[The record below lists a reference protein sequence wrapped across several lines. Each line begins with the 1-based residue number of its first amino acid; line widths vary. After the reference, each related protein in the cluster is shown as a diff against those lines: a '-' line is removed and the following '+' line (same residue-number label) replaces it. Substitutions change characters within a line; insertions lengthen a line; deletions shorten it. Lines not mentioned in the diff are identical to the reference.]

1 MKHLNG
7 SKENPQFEKPSVFF
21 QHNNNHTNQDNQEQI
36 DHDELNKRV
45 IPLFTKETPDYHNKE
60 FNLEPTNWYTYF
72 NPDGSIVGCMVRW
85 MIPQKDGT
93 IKKEIRPY
101 VHINN
106 KWKST
111 GFPNPCPLYNLT
123 EILARPND
131 TILIVEGEKTV
142 NAAKN
147 LFPNFIATTSAHG
160 SNSAYKT
167 EWSYLNQRNVIICPD
182 FDVVG
187 TKYADD
193 VVELARTAGASSIHY
208 LPIQDVFRN
217 FLKDVDLEKG
227 YDLADGLNQGLTAGS
242 LSEQDLEHFFI
253 PVEGTIKEIIQERVP
268 NFFKSKILPILKEC
282 EDFQSDKVKK
292 QSQEEIDADLS
303 NRLLTAFLTYKSTD
317 LEDKTTQEF
326 ENIFKRGT
334 DKYPNLFNDLE
345 LLIKDEGFLIN
356 RKDKTNFN
364 LSKLDQLFTYE
375 DNETLGIPK
384 GFTVQNDGIY
394 YEKLVNNPETNEKE
408 TRNFKLCS
416 PLIVTALT
424 RDDNGSN
431 WGRILELEDPDQI
444 KKEFIMPMEMLAGS
458 GDELREELLSRG
470 LRLTSGQESR
480 RKLED
485 YISSSQPQ
493 ERVLCV
499 ETVGWFQS
507 QYILPHKT
515 YRFEDKERIVYQSKG
530 IPPKPIKIKGT
541 IDEWE
546 TNIGQDIVGNPLL
559 ILSACAAMAPLF
571 LYLLKE
577 ENCMFH
583 LFGSSSIG
591 KTTAAHVARS
601 MWGIPMYSWRTT
613 DNAAEYIAQNANDG
627 LVIFDEIAEV
637 DAKAADNMSY
647 MLGNGSGKSRSN
659 RDGNAK
665 PQKKFRLIA
674 LSTGEIRLESKLRDI
689 GKSQK
694 AGQSVRFI
702 ELEADAK
709 EGNGIFKNLHEFQ
722 DGNSLSTHLRQAADQ
737 FCGTPIDSLICFLT
751 ASPERQDEAVEVI
764 KDLREDWLVKY
775 ASAYTEGQVQRCAK
789 KFALL
794 AAVGEFAVHTGLLN
808 GFSLQADN
816 EPSLGEV
823 SEAMFD
829 IFKSWLKNRGG
840 DESHELIE
848 IKDQLVNYIM
858 THGSSRFENSWDGQ
872 DKVINRVG
880 FRRKIDGYTQYYF
893 EKNQFKKEILQG
905 KSSGYIQRLIDDGYL
920 TGSKYGDTIRL
931 TENSLMRLLVVSPD
945 ILNKGVENES

>member
-1 MKHLNG
+1 MTDPNIDSFKDAMIRSGIPFAEEIIPDGKIHRFPTGKKNKKNGWYILFDNAGFYGDWSKSSSHLWKVSLEG
-7 SKENPQFEKPSVFF
+7 KTPREKAII
-21 QHNNNHTNQDNQEQI
+21 NQDIKKSRKAAEEEAERRNQETAI
-36 DHDELNKRV
+36 EAENIWNNANETGVSEYLN
-45 IPLFTKETPDYHNKE
+45 
-60 FNLEPTNWYTYF
+60 
-72 NPDGSIVGCMVRW
+72 
-85 MIPQKDGT
+85 
-93 IKKEIRPY
+93 IKKVSAFSIKYGSDQYGDFVAVPLMDVDGKLWNVQKIY
-101 VHINN
+101 NKKDDISNN
-106 KWKST
+106 KWFLPGGKKKACFHIIGT
-111 GFPNPCPLYNLT
+111 HLK
-123 EILARPND
+123 ELAENERFW
-131 TILIVEGEKTV
+131 IVEGYATGASIHMATNDTV
-142 NAAKN
+142 IVAFDAGSIDPVINAIKITYPHLLGIIAGDDDQWPKDGNNAGRQKAEDAAKKYGCHVV
-147 LFPNFIATTSAHG
+147 FPKFKEEHHKSDPTDWN
-160 SNSAYKT
+160 
-167 EWSYLNQRNVIICPD
+167 
-182 FDVVG
+182 
-187 TKYADD
+187 
-193 VVELARTAGASSIHY
+193 
-208 LPIQDVFRN
+208 
-217 FLKDVDLEKG
+217 DLHCLE
-227 YDLADGLNQGLTAGS
+227 GLNEVTARLINFTETL
-242 LSEQDLEHFFI
+242 LSA
-253 PVEGTIKEIIQERVP
+253 
-268 NFFKSKILPILKEC
+268 
-282 EDFQSDKVKK
+282 EDG
-292 QSQEEIDADLS
+292 A
-303 NRLLTAFLTYKSTD
+303 
-317 LEDKTTQEF
+317 
-326 ENIFKRGT
+326 T
-334 DKYPNLFNDLE
+334 DKN
-345 LLIKDEGFLIN
+345 IKN
-356 RKDKTNFN
+356 
-364 LSKLDQLFTYE
+364 S
-375 DNETLGIPK
+375 GIPK

-416 PLIVTALT
+416 PLTVTALT

-431 WGRILELEDPDQI
+431 WGRILEIEDPDQI

-458 GDELREELLSRG
+458 GDELREKLFLRG
-470 LRLTSGQESR
+470 LRLTSGQEAR

-541 IDEWE
+541 LAEWE
-546 TNIGQDIVGNPLL
+546 TNIGQYIVGNPLL

-613 DNAAEYIAQNANDG
+613 DNAAESIAQNANDG

-737 FCGTPIDSLICFLT
+737 FCGTPIDSLICSLT
-751 ASPERQDEAVEVI
+751 ASREQQDAAVQII
-764 KDLREDWLVKY
+764 KELREDWLVKY

-794 AAVGEFAVHTGLLN
+794 AAVGEFAVYTGLLN

-816 EPSLGEV
+816 EPFLGEV
-823 SEAMFD
+823 SEAMFE
-829 IFKSWLKNRGG
+829 IFKSWLKTRGG

-858 THGSSRFENSWDGQ
+858 EHGSSRFENSWDGQ

-880 FRRKIDGYTQYYF
+880 FRRKTDGYTQYYF
-893 EKNQFKKEILQG
+893 EKNQFKKEILKG
-905 KSSGYIQRLIDDGYL
+905 KSSSYIQHLIDDGYL
-920 TGSKYGDTIRL
+920 IGSKYG
-931 TENSLMRLLVVSPD
+931 ENITPPNNSQMRLLVISPD
-945 ILNKGVENES
+945 VLNKDTNNES

>member
-1 MKHLNG
+1 MTDPNIDSFKDAMIRSGIPFVEEIIPDGKIHRFPTGKKNKKNGWYILFDNAGFYGDWSKSIYHLWKVSLEG
-7 SKENPQFEKPSVFF
+7 RTPREIAII
-21 QHNNNHTNQDNQEQI
+21 NQDIEKSRKAYEEETERRNQETAI
-36 DHDELNKRV
+36 EAENIWNNANETGVSEYLN
-45 IPLFTKETPDYHNKE
+45 
-60 FNLEPTNWYTYF
+60 
-72 NPDGSIVGCMVRW
+72 
-85 MIPQKDGT
+85 
-93 IKKEIRPY
+93 IKKVSAFSIKYGSDQYGDFVAVPLMDVDGKLWNVQKIY
-101 VHINN
+101 NKKDDISNN
-106 KWKST
+106 KWFLPGGKKKACFHIIGT
-111 GFPNPCPLYNLT
+111 HLK
-123 EILARPND
+123 ELAENERFW
-131 TILIVEGEKTV
+131 IVEGYATGASIHMATNDTV
-142 NAAKN
+142 IIAFDAGSIDPVINAIKITYPHLLGIIAGDDDQWPKDGNNAGRQKAEDAAKKYGCHVV
-147 LFPNFIATTSAHG
+147 FPKFKEEHHKSDPTDWN
-160 SNSAYKT
+160 
-167 EWSYLNQRNVIICPD
+167 
-182 FDVVG
+182 
-187 TKYADD
+187 
-193 VVELARTAGASSIHY
+193 
-208 LPIQDVFRN
+208 
-217 FLKDVDLEKG
+217 DLHCLE
-227 YDLADGLNQGLTAGS
+227 GLNEVTARLINFTETL
-242 LSEQDLEHFFI
+242 LSA
-253 PVEGTIKEIIQERVP
+253 
-268 NFFKSKILPILKEC
+268 
-282 EDFQSDKVKK
+282 EDG
-292 QSQEEIDADLS
+292 A
-303 NRLLTAFLTYKSTD
+303 
-317 LEDKTTQEF
+317 
-326 ENIFKRGT
+326 T
-334 DKYPNLFNDLE
+334 DKN
-345 LLIKDEGFLIN
+345 IKN
-356 RKDKTNFN
+356 
-364 LSKLDQLFTYE
+364 S
-375 DNETLGIPK
+375 GIPK

-541 IDEWE
+541 IAEWE
-546 TNIGQDIVGNPLL
+546 TNIGQYIVGNPLL

-613 DNAAEYIAQNANDG
+613 DNAAESIAQNANDG

-694 AGQSVRFI
+694 SGQSVRFI

-737 FCGTPIDSLICFLT
+737 FCGTPIDSLICSLT
-751 ASPERQDEAVEVI
+751 ASREQQDDAVQII
-764 KDLREDWLVKY
+764 KELREDWLVKY

-794 AAVGEFAVHTGLLN
+794 AAVGEFAVYAGLLN

-816 EPSLGEV
+816 EPFLGEV

-829 IFKSWLKNRGG
+829 IFKSWLKTRGG

-858 THGSSRFENSWDGQ
+858 EHGSSRFENSWDGQ

-893 EKNQFKKEILQG
+893 EKNQFKKEILKG
-905 KSSGYIQRLIDDGYL
+905 KSSSYIQHLIDDGYL
-920 TGSKYGDTIRL
+920 TGSKYG
-931 TENSLMRLLVVSPD
+931 ENITPPNNSQMRLLVISPD
-945 ILNKGVENES
+945 VLNKDTNNES

>member
-1 MKHLNG
+1 MIMTDPNIDSFKDAMIRSGIPFAEEIIPDGKIHRFPTGKKNKKNGWYILFDNAGFYGDWSKSSSHLWKVSLEG
-7 SKENPQFEKPSVFF
+7 KTPREKAII
-21 QHNNNHTNQDNQEQI
+21 NQDIKKSRKAAEEEAERRNQETAI
-36 DHDELNKRV
+36 EAENIWNNANETGVSEYLN
-45 IPLFTKETPDYHNKE
+45 
-60 FNLEPTNWYTYF
+60 
-72 NPDGSIVGCMVRW
+72 
-85 MIPQKDGT
+85 
-93 IKKEIRPY
+93 IKKVSAFSIKYGSDQYGDFVAVPLMDVDGKLWNVQKIY
-101 VHINN
+101 NKKDDISNN
-106 KWKST
+106 KWFLPGGKKKACFHIIGT
-111 GFPNPCPLYNLT
+111 HLK
-123 EILARPND
+123 ELAENERFW
-131 TILIVEGEKTV
+131 IVEGYATGASIHMATNDTV
-142 NAAKN
+142 IVAFDAGSIDPVINAIKITYPHLLGIIAGDDDQWPKDGNNAGRQKAEDAAKKYGCHVV
-147 LFPNFIATTSAHG
+147 FPKFKEEHHKSDPTDWN
-160 SNSAYKT
+160 
-167 EWSYLNQRNVIICPD
+167 
-182 FDVVG
+182 
-187 TKYADD
+187 
-193 VVELARTAGASSIHY
+193 
-208 LPIQDVFRN
+208 
-217 FLKDVDLEKG
+217 DLHCLE
-227 YDLADGLNQGLTAGS
+227 GLNEVTARLINFTETL
-242 LSEQDLEHFFI
+242 LSA
-253 PVEGTIKEIIQERVP
+253 
-268 NFFKSKILPILKEC
+268 
-282 EDFQSDKVKK
+282 EDG
-292 QSQEEIDADLS
+292 A
-303 NRLLTAFLTYKSTD
+303 
-317 LEDKTTQEF
+317 
-326 ENIFKRGT
+326 T
-334 DKYPNLFNDLE
+334 DKN
-345 LLIKDEGFLIN
+345 IKN
-356 RKDKTNFN
+356 
-364 LSKLDQLFTYE
+364 S
-375 DNETLGIPK
+375 GIPK

-416 PLIVTALT
+416 PLTVTALT

-431 WGRILELEDPDQI
+431 WGRILEIEDPDQI

-458 GDELREELLSRG
+458 GDELREKLFLRG
-470 LRLTSGQESR
+470 LRLTSGQEAR

-541 IDEWE
+541 LAEWE
-546 TNIGQDIVGNPLL
+546 TNIGQYIVGNPLL

-613 DNAAEYIAQNANDG
+613 DNAAESIAQNANDG

-737 FCGTPIDSLICFLT
+737 FCGTPIDSLICSLT
-751 ASPERQDEAVEVI
+751 ASREQQDAAVQII
-764 KDLREDWLVKY
+764 KELREDWLVKY

-794 AAVGEFAVHTGLLN
+794 AAVGEFAVYTGLLN

-816 EPSLGEV
+816 EPFLGEV
-823 SEAMFD
+823 SEAMFE
-829 IFKSWLKNRGG
+829 IFKSWLKTRGG

-858 THGSSRFENSWDGQ
+858 EHGSSRFENSWDGQ

-880 FRRKIDGYTQYYF
+880 FRRKTDGYTQYYF
-893 EKNQFKKEILQG
+893 EKNQFKKEILKG
-905 KSSGYIQRLIDDGYL
+905 KSSSYIQHLIDDGYL
-920 TGSKYGDTIRL
+920 IGSKYG
-931 TENSLMRLLVVSPD
+931 ENITPPNNSQMRLLVISPD
-945 ILNKGVENES
+945 VLNKDTNNES

>member
-1 MKHLNG
+1 MTDPNIDSFKDAMIRSGIPFAEEIIPDGKIHRFPTGKKNKKNGWYILFDNAGFYGDWSKSSSHLWKVSLEG
-7 SKENPQFEKPSVFF
+7 KTPREKAII
-21 QHNNNHTNQDNQEQI
+21 NQDIKKSRKAAEEEAERRNQETAI
-36 DHDELNKRV
+36 EAENIWNNANETGVSEYLN
-45 IPLFTKETPDYHNKE
+45 
-60 FNLEPTNWYTYF
+60 
-72 NPDGSIVGCMVRW
+72 
-85 MIPQKDGT
+85 
-93 IKKEIRPY
+93 IKKVSAFSIKYGSDQYGDFVAVPLMDVDDKLWNVQKTY
-101 VHINN
+101 SKKDDISNN
-106 KWKST
+106 KWFLPGGKKKGCFHIIGT
-111 GFPNPCPLYNLT
+111 PLK
-123 EILARPND
+123 ELAENERFW
-131 TILIVEGEKTV
+131 IVEGYATGASIHMATNDTV
-142 NAAKN
+142 IVAFDAGNIDPVINAIKSTYPHLLGIIAGDDDQWPKDGNNAGRQKAEDAAKKYGCHVVFPKFQEDHHKSEPTDWNDLHCLEGLDEVTTRLINFTEN
-147 LFPNFIATTSAHG
+147 LLSA
-160 SNSAYKT
+160 
-167 EWSYLNQRNVIICPD
+167 
-182 FDVVG
+182 
-187 TKYADD
+187 
-193 VVELARTAGASSIHY
+193 
-208 LPIQDVFRN
+208 
-217 FLKDVDLEKG
+217 
-227 YDLADGLNQGLTAGS
+227 
-242 LSEQDLEHFFI
+242 
-253 PVEGTIKEIIQERVP
+253 
-268 NFFKSKILPILKEC
+268 
-282 EDFQSDKVKK
+282 ED
-292 QSQEEIDADLS
+292 A
-303 NRLLTAFLTYKSTD
+303 A
-317 LEDKTTQEF
+317 
-326 ENIFKRGT
+326 T
-334 DKYPNLFNDLE
+334 DKN
-345 LLIKDEGFLIN
+345 IKN
-356 RKDKTNFN
+356 
-364 LSKLDQLFTYE
+364 S
-375 DNETLGIPK
+375 GIPK

-416 PLIVTALT
+416 PLTVTALT

-431 WGRILELEDPDQI
+431 WGRILEIEDPDQI

-458 GDELREELLSRG
+458 GDELREKLFLRG
-470 LRLTSGQESR
+470 LRLTSGQEAR

-515 YRFEDKERIVYQSKG
+515 YRFEGKERIVYQSKG

-541 IDEWE
+541 IAEWE
-546 TNIGQDIVGNPLL
+546 TNIGQYIVGNPLL

-613 DNAAEYIAQNANDG
+613 DNAAESIAQNANDG

-737 FCGTPIDSLICFLT
+737 FCGTPIDSLIRFLT
-751 ASPERQDEAVEVI
+751 ASRDGQDSSVKVI

-794 AAVGEFAVHTGLLN
+794 AAVGEFAVYAGLLN

-816 EPSLGEV
+816 EPFLGEV
-823 SEAMFD
+823 SEAMFE
-829 IFKSWLKNRGG
+829 IFKSWIKTRGG

-858 THGSSRFENSWDGQ
+858 EHGSSRFENSWDGQ

-880 FRRKIDGYTQYYF
+880 FRRKTDGYTQYYF
-893 EKNQFKKEILQG
+893 EKNQFKKEILKG
-905 KSSGYIQRLIDDGYL
+905 KSVSYIQRLIDDGYL

>member
-1 MKHLNG
+1 MIMTDPNIDSFKDAMIRSGIPFAEEIIPDGKIHRFPTGKKNKKNGWYILFDNAGFYGDWSKSSSHLWKVSLEG
-7 SKENPQFEKPSVFF
+7 KTPREKAII
-21 QHNNNHTNQDNQEQI
+21 NQDIKKSRKAAEEEAERRNQETAI
-36 DHDELNKRV
+36 EAENIWNNANETGVSEYLN
-45 IPLFTKETPDYHNKE
+45 
-60 FNLEPTNWYTYF
+60 
-72 NPDGSIVGCMVRW
+72 
-85 MIPQKDGT
+85 
-93 IKKEIRPY
+93 IKKVSAFSIKYGSDQYGDFVAVPLMDVDDKLWNVQKTY
-101 VHINN
+101 SKKDDISNN
-106 KWKST
+106 KWFLPGGKKKGCFHIIGT
-111 GFPNPCPLYNLT
+111 PLK
-123 EILARPND
+123 ELAENERFW
-131 TILIVEGEKTV
+131 IVEGYATGASIHMATNDTV
-142 NAAKN
+142 IVAFDAGNIDPVINAIKSTYPHLLGIIAGDDDQWPKDGNNAGRQKAEDAAKKYGCHVVFPKFQEDHHKSEPTDWNDLHCLEGLDEVTTRLINFTEN
-147 LFPNFIATTSAHG
+147 LLSA
-160 SNSAYKT
+160 
-167 EWSYLNQRNVIICPD
+167 
-182 FDVVG
+182 
-187 TKYADD
+187 
-193 VVELARTAGASSIHY
+193 
-208 LPIQDVFRN
+208 
-217 FLKDVDLEKG
+217 
-227 YDLADGLNQGLTAGS
+227 
-242 LSEQDLEHFFI
+242 
-253 PVEGTIKEIIQERVP
+253 
-268 NFFKSKILPILKEC
+268 
-282 EDFQSDKVKK
+282 ED
-292 QSQEEIDADLS
+292 A
-303 NRLLTAFLTYKSTD
+303 A
-317 LEDKTTQEF
+317 
-326 ENIFKRGT
+326 T
-334 DKYPNLFNDLE
+334 DKN
-345 LLIKDEGFLIN
+345 IKN
-356 RKDKTNFN
+356 
-364 LSKLDQLFTYE
+364 S
-375 DNETLGIPK
+375 GIPK

-416 PLIVTALT
+416 PLTVTALT

-431 WGRILELEDPDQI
+431 WGRILEIEDPDQI

-458 GDELREELLSRG
+458 GDELREKLFLRG
-470 LRLTSGQESR
+470 LRLTSGQEAR

-515 YRFEDKERIVYQSKG
+515 YRFEGKERIVYQSKG

-541 IDEWE
+541 IAEWE
-546 TNIGQDIVGNPLL
+546 TNIGQYIVGNPLL

-613 DNAAEYIAQNANDG
+613 DNAAESIAQNANDG

-737 FCGTPIDSLICFLT
+737 FCGTPIDSLIRFLT
-751 ASPERQDEAVEVI
+751 ASRDGQDSSVKVI

-794 AAVGEFAVHTGLLN
+794 AAVGEFAVYAGLLN

-816 EPSLGEV
+816 EPFLGEV
-823 SEAMFD
+823 SEAMFE
-829 IFKSWLKNRGG
+829 IFKSWIKTRGG

-858 THGSSRFENSWDGQ
+858 EHGSSRFENSWDGQ

-880 FRRKIDGYTQYYF
+880 FRRKTDGYTQYYF
-893 EKNQFKKEILQG
+893 EKNQFKKEILKG
-905 KSSGYIQRLIDDGYL
+905 KSVSYIQRLIDDGYL

>member
-1 MKHLNG
+1 MTDPNIDSFKDAMIRSGIPFVEEIIPDGKIHRFPTGKKNKKNGWYILFDNAGFYGDWSKSIYHLWKVSLEG
-7 SKENPQFEKPSVFF
+7 RTPREIAII
-21 QHNNNHTNQDNQEQI
+21 NQDIEKSRKAYEEETERRNQETAI
-36 DHDELNKRV
+36 EAENIWNNANETGVSEYLN
-45 IPLFTKETPDYHNKE
+45 
-60 FNLEPTNWYTYF
+60 
-72 NPDGSIVGCMVRW
+72 
-85 MIPQKDGT
+85 
-93 IKKEIRPY
+93 IKKVSAFSIKYGSDQYGDFVAVPLMDVDGKLWNVQKIY
-101 VHINN
+101 NKKDDISNN
-106 KWKST
+106 KWFLPGGKKKACFHIIGT
-111 GFPNPCPLYNLT
+111 HLK
-123 EILARPND
+123 ELAENERFW
-131 TILIVEGEKTV
+131 IVEGYATGASIHMATNDTV
-142 NAAKN
+142 IIAFDAGSIDPVINAIKITYPHLLGIIAGDDDQWPKDGNNAGRQKAEDAAKKYGCHVV
-147 LFPNFIATTSAHG
+147 FPKFKEEHHKSDPTDWN
-160 SNSAYKT
+160 
-167 EWSYLNQRNVIICPD
+167 
-182 FDVVG
+182 
-187 TKYADD
+187 
-193 VVELARTAGASSIHY
+193 
-208 LPIQDVFRN
+208 
-217 FLKDVDLEKG
+217 DLHCLE
-227 YDLADGLNQGLTAGS
+227 GLNEVTARLINFTETL
-242 LSEQDLEHFFI
+242 LSA
-253 PVEGTIKEIIQERVP
+253 
-268 NFFKSKILPILKEC
+268 
-282 EDFQSDKVKK
+282 EDG
-292 QSQEEIDADLS
+292 A
-303 NRLLTAFLTYKSTD
+303 
-317 LEDKTTQEF
+317 
-326 ENIFKRGT
+326 T
-334 DKYPNLFNDLE
+334 DKN
-345 LLIKDEGFLIN
+345 IKN
-356 RKDKTNFN
+356 
-364 LSKLDQLFTYE
+364 S
-375 DNETLGIPK
+375 GIPK

-431 WGRILELEDPDQI
+431 WGRILEIEDPDQI

-541 IDEWE
+541 IAEWE
-546 TNIGQDIVGNPLL
+546 TNIGQYIVGNPLL

-613 DNAAEYIAQNANDG
+613 DNAAESIAQNANDG

-694 AGQSVRFI
+694 SGQSVRFI

-737 FCGTPIDSLICFLT
+737 FCGTPIDSLICSLT
-751 ASPERQDEAVEVI
+751 ASREQQDDAVQII
-764 KDLREDWLVKY
+764 KELREDWLVKY

-794 AAVGEFAVHTGLLN
+794 AAVGEFAVYAGLLN

-816 EPSLGEV
+816 EPFLGEV

-829 IFKSWLKNRGG
+829 IFKSWLKTRGG

-858 THGSSRFENSWDGQ
+858 EHGSSRFENSWDGQ

-893 EKNQFKKEILQG
+893 EKNQFKKEILKG
-905 KSSGYIQRLIDDGYL
+905 KSSSYIQHLIDDGYL
-920 TGSKYGDTIRL
+920 TGSKYG
-931 TENSLMRLLVVSPD
+931 ENITPPNNSQMRLLVISPD
-945 ILNKGVENES
+945 VLNKDTNNES

>member
-1 MKHLNG
+1 MEDFNNKSAG
-7 SKENPQFEKPSVFF
+7 ENAFLESTP
-21 QHNNNHTNQDNQEQI
+21 
-36 DHDELNKRV
+36 LNKYTAISHV
-45 IPLFTKETPDYHNKE
+45 VQQKNSPIAFQTSITQWDYSLE
-60 FNLEPTNWYTYF
+60 FAEAMRLEGVLLTGDIIADGKLHRFKPEGNH
-72 NPDGSIVGCMVRW
+72 NPDGWYVFSGFAGSFGDW
-85 MIPQKDGT
+85 KKG
-93 IKKEIRPY
+93 IKA
-101 VHINN
+101 
-106 KWKST
+106 KWKT
-111 GFPNPCPLYNLT
+111 HNPSLSFKQKQQLNREVEKTTQAYQA
-123 EILARPND
+123 EVARVNQQASERAVKD
-131 TILIVEGEKTV
+131 WDSFSDIGSSDYLNKKQVEG
-142 NAAKN
+142 
-147 LFPNFIATTSAHG
+147 
-160 SNSAYKT
+160 
-167 EWSYLNQRNVIICPD
+167 
-182 FDVVG
+182 VG
-187 TKYADD
+187 IKFGNGCI
-193 VVELARTAGASSIHY
+193 VM
-208 LPIQDVFRN
+208 PIQDVHGKMWSYQKIYNNGEKRL
-217 FLKDVDLEKG
+217 LKGGRKKG
-227 YDLADGLNQGLTAGS
+227 CFHMLGHIENGQPAYVAEGYATGASVHMATG
-242 LSEQDLEHFFI
+242 I
-253 PVEGTIKEIIQERVP
+253 PVIIA
-268 NFFKSKILPILKEC
+268 
-282 EDFQSDKVKK
+282 
-292 QSQEEIDADLS
+292 IDAGNIEAVVSDL
-303 NRLLTAFLTYKSTD
+303 K
-317 LEDKTTQEF
+317 K
-326 ENIFKRGT
+326 
-334 DKYPNLFNDLE
+334 KYPNSQITIAGDDDQWSKDGSNAGRQKAEDAAKKYGCHVVFPKFKEEHHKSEPTDWNDLHC
-345 LLIKDEGFLIN
+345 LEGLNEVTARLIN
-356 RKDKTNFN
+356 
-364 LSKLDQLFTYE
+364 FT
-375 DNETLGIPK
+375 ETLLSAEDGATDKNIKNSGIPK

-416 PLIVTALT
+416 PLTVTALT

-431 WGRILELEDPDQI
+431 WGRILEIEDPDQI

-458 GDELREELLSRG
+458 GDELREKLFLRG
-470 LRLTSGQESR
+470 LRLTSGQEAR

-515 YRFEDKERIVYQSKG
+515 YRFEGKERIVYQSKG

-541 IDEWE
+541 IAEWE
-546 TNIGQDIVGNPLL
+546 TNIGQYIVGNPLL

-613 DNAAEYIAQNANDG
+613 DNAAESIAQNANDG

-665 PQKKFRLIA
+665 PQKTFRLIA

-737 FCGTPIDSLICFLT
+737 FCGTPIDSLIRFLT
-751 ASPERQDEAVEVI
+751 ASRDGQDSSVKVI

-794 AAVGEFAVHTGLLN
+794 AAVGEFAVYTGLLN

-816 EPSLGEV
+816 EPFLGEV
-823 SEAMFD
+823 SEAMFE
-829 IFKSWLKNRGG
+829 IFKSWIKTRGG

-858 THGSSRFENSWDGQ
+858 EHGSSRFENSWDGQ

-880 FRRKIDGYTQYYF
+880 FRRKTDGYTQYYF
-893 EKNQFKKEILQG
+893 EKNQFKKEILKG
-905 KSSGYIQRLIDDGYL
+905 KSVSYIQRLIDDGYL

>member
-1 MKHLNG
+1 MIMTDPNIDSFKDAMIRSGIPFAEEIIPDGKIHRFPTGKKNKKNGWYILFDNAGFYGDWSKSSSHLWKVSLEG
-7 SKENPQFEKPSVFF
+7 KTPREIAII
-21 QHNNNHTNQDNQEQI
+21 NQDIEKSRKAYEEETERRNQETAI
-36 DHDELNKRV
+36 EAENIWNNANETGVSEYLN
-45 IPLFTKETPDYHNKE
+45 
-60 FNLEPTNWYTYF
+60 
-72 NPDGSIVGCMVRW
+72 
-85 MIPQKDGT
+85 
-93 IKKEIRPY
+93 IKKVSAFSIKYGSDQYGDFVAVPLMDVDDKLWNVQKTY
-101 VHINN
+101 SKKDDISNN
-106 KWKST
+106 KWFLPGGKKKGCFHIIGT
-111 GFPNPCPLYNLT
+111 PLK
-123 EILARPND
+123 ELAENERFW
-131 TILIVEGEKTV
+131 IVEGYATGASIHMATNDTV
-142 NAAKN
+142 IVAFDAGNIDPVINAIKSTYPHLLGIIAGDDDQWPKDGNNAGRQKAEDAAKKYGCHVVFPKFQEDHHKSEPTDWNDLHCLEGLDEVTTRLINFTEN
-147 LFPNFIATTSAHG
+147 LLSA
-160 SNSAYKT
+160 
-167 EWSYLNQRNVIICPD
+167 
-182 FDVVG
+182 
-187 TKYADD
+187 
-193 VVELARTAGASSIHY
+193 
-208 LPIQDVFRN
+208 
-217 FLKDVDLEKG
+217 
-227 YDLADGLNQGLTAGS
+227 
-242 LSEQDLEHFFI
+242 
-253 PVEGTIKEIIQERVP
+253 
-268 NFFKSKILPILKEC
+268 
-282 EDFQSDKVKK
+282 ED
-292 QSQEEIDADLS
+292 A
-303 NRLLTAFLTYKSTD
+303 A
-317 LEDKTTQEF
+317 
-326 ENIFKRGT
+326 T
-334 DKYPNLFNDLE
+334 DKN
-345 LLIKDEGFLIN
+345 IKN
-356 RKDKTNFN
+356 
-364 LSKLDQLFTYE
+364 S
-375 DNETLGIPK
+375 GIPK

-416 PLIVTALT
+416 PLTVTALT

-431 WGRILELEDPDQI
+431 WGRILEIEDPDQI

-458 GDELREELLSRG
+458 GDELREKLFLRG
-470 LRLTSGQESR
+470 LRLTSGQEAR

-515 YRFEDKERIVYQSKG
+515 YRFEGKERIVYQSKG

-541 IDEWE
+541 IAEWE
-546 TNIGQDIVGNPLL
+546 TNIGQYIVGNPLL

-613 DNAAEYIAQNANDG
+613 DNAAESIAQNANDG

-737 FCGTPIDSLICFLT
+737 FCGTPIDSLIRFLT
-751 ASPERQDEAVEVI
+751 ASRDGQDSSVKVI

-794 AAVGEFAVHTGLLN
+794 AAVGEFAVYAGLLN

-816 EPSLGEV
+816 EPFLGEV
-823 SEAMFD
+823 SEAMFE
-829 IFKSWLKNRGG
+829 IFKSWIKTRGG

-858 THGSSRFENSWDGQ
+858 EHGSSRFENSWDGQ

-880 FRRKIDGYTQYYF
+880 FRRKTDGYTQYYF
-893 EKNQFKKEILQG
+893 EKNQFKKEILKG
-905 KSSGYIQRLIDDGYL
+905 KSVSYIQRLIDDGYL